1 MRPADKDNVSSN
13 DKINERILDEI
24 DALKAD
30 KKIKEFLKEI
40 LLLEVDIIDQGKPSF
55 KEKYEEMIN
64 NIFY

>member
-1 MRPADKDNVSSN
+1 MGSK

-24 DALKAD
+24 DDLKAD

-40 LLLEVDIIDQGKPSF
+40 LLLEVDIIDQGRPSF
-55 KEKYEEMIN
+55 KEKYEEIIN